1 MKKIY
6 QRPAIQV
13 FSVDTMSTLLSSFTG
28 LNTNGLDGVTS
39 QEWDKDDSPSSFVKG
54 TGQGDWDE
62 IWDENNW

>member
-13 FSVDTMSTLLSSFTG
+13 FSVDTISTLLSSSTG
-28 LNTNGLDGVTS
+28 LSTTGLYGVTS
-39 QEWDKDDSPSSFVKG
+39 QEWDEGDSPSSFVKG
-54 TGQGDWDE
+54 TGQVDWNE